1 MPGRTRIAFSH
12 SRWPKLLRA
21 CWLASLCPKAQFIPS
36 TIRQQPMCR
45 NWRVRNTAPRR
56 CALCFTCRQASLFAS
71 KPIRQTMM
79 LSSCMARC
87 WGKMRSVRLAR
98 FANSTS
104 VTRRR
109 IHALPMPV
117 RRQRCSGSSSAARST
132 CRLPTILQRGSGK
145 SSVPSPTPPGLSIQ
159 QGKKWLTAA
168 SSPRYATGHAWD

>member
-1 MPGRTRIAFSH
+1 MGKTITALLVGIATSEGAIR
-12 SRWPKLLRA
+12 SIVDTAATYVPELAGTEYGATPLRA
-21 CWLASLCPKAQFIPS
+21 LLHMSSGVAFREQTYQADDDVIKLHG
-36 TIRQQPMCR
+36 
-45 NWRVRNTAPRR
+45 
-56 CALCFTCRQASLFAS
+56 ALL
-71 KPIRQTMM
+71 
-79 LSSCMARC
+79 
-87 WGKMRSVRLAR
+87 GKDAVGAR